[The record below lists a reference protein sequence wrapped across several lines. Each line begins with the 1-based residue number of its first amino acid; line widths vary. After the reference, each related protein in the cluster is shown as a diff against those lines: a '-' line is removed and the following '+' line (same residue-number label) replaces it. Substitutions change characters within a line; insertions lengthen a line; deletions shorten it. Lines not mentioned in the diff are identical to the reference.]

1 MLPALRQTLL
11 QQVQNTSVT
20 ALLLQPYRLRHSDIS
35 KMVSPAPF
43 TKDFFFRQVSKRT
56 NILFTNEN

>member
-1 MLPALRQTLL
+1 MRLRTFSMLSAFRQTLL

-20 ALLLQPYRLRHSDIS
+20 PLILQQYRLKHSDIS

-43 TKDFFFRQVSKRT
+43 TKDFFFRQVSE
-56 NILFTNEN
+56 I